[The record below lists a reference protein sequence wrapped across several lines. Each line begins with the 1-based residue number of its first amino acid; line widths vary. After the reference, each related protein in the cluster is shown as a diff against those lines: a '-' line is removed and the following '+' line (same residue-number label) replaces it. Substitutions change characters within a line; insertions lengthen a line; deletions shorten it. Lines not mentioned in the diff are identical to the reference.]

1 MRAHISNRSFSET
14 FPPVIFVI
22 VLAISMTALALP
34 MGGVEASTQRP
45 GDCYGRSEALA
56 GRGARSCGREVIDF
70 VDPRHNTDTR
80 VTYEG
85 LWMAEA
91 YNRARGGKL
100 VVCHDVAAAVEV
112 TFHGWFVRLVA
123 ARYWTCGK
131 CAVYLDGEYRG
142 TVNLHSEWA
151 RYNSTVFWSFLPCGQ
166 HTLRLV
172 NLGEPGS
179 EYPYHFVN
187 VDYMVVW

>member
-1 MRAHISNRSFSET
+1 MRAYIRNRSFSET

-22 VLAISMTALALP
+22 VLAISMMALMLP
-34 MGGVEASTQRP
+34 VSGAGACVGRP
-45 GDCYGRSEALA
+45 EALA
-56 GRGARSCGREVIDF
+56 GLAARSWCREVIDF
-70 VDPRHNTDTR
+70 VDPRHSTDPR
-80 VTYEG
+80 ITYEG
-85 LWMAEA
+85 LWVAEA

-100 VVCHDVAAAVEV
+100 VVCHDENAYVEV
-112 TFHGWFVRLVA
+112 TFQGWFVRLVA
-123 ARYWTCGK
+123 ARYWSCGQ

-142 TVNLHSEWA
+142 TVNLHSERA
-151 RYNSTVFWSFLPCGQ
+151 RYNSTVFWSFLPRGQ

-187 VDYMVVW
+187 VDYMVVR

>member
-1 MRAHISNRSFSET
+1 MRVHIRNRSFSET
-14 FPPVIFVI
+14 FPPVIFVMF
-22 VLAISMTALALP
+22 VVISMMALALP
-34 MGGVEASTQRP
+34 VPGVMASADRP
-45 GDCYGRSEALA
+45 GGSGGGAEALA
-56 GRGARSCGREVIDF
+56 NLRARCWCREVIDF
-70 VDPRHNTDTR
+70 VDPRNNTDPG

-85 LWMAEA
+85 LWVAEA
-91 YNRARGGKL
+91 YNRACGGKL
-100 VVCHDVAAAVEV
+100 VVCHDENAYVEV
-112 TFHGWFVRLVA
+112 TFHGWYVRLVA

-131 CAVYLDGEYRG
+131 CAVYLDGEYGG
-142 TVNLHSEWA
+142 TVNLHSERT
-151 RYNSTVFWSFLPCGQ
+151 RYNYTVFWSFLPRGQ